1 MWHPWTTASVKSTAC
16 IYFSG
21 NLKNDPMFSFGYGPF
36 AFVGKH
42 FALLEIK
49 VTKIIKK
56 VYVHHW
62 PRMWKIL
69 IKCFDYYEIISWFE
83 NQSLCVIITL
93 THYCCTH
100 MLYLIAE
107 ISSNILK
114 AILGYQV
121 VCQPSF
127 LLNLQSSTNDSE
139 ESSQQSWLSMPENG
153 SECTFSHGLNKL
165 CSDCNLLPSFR
176 GFLRKLNW
184 SFFKGKNS
192 LDNCLR
198 IRNYIKGKLFNM
210 IFHFKSFS
218 VCFPIL
224 SLIYKSC
231 I

>member
-1 MWHPWTTASVKSTAC
+1 MLSS
-16 IYFSG
+16 
-21 NLKNDPMFSFGYGPF
+21 
-36 AFVGKH
+36 
-42 FALLEIK
+42 LLLHAHAVSKLGDQFKYSESYSWLSSH
-49 VTKIIKK
+49 
-56 VYVHHW
+56 VY
-62 PRMWKIL
+62 
-69 IKCFDYYEIISWFE
+69 
-83 NQSLCVIITL
+83 
-93 THYCCTH
+93 
-100 MLYLIAE
+100 
-107 ISSNILK
+107 
-114 AILGYQV
+114 
-121 VCQPSF
+121 QPSF

-198 IRNYIKGKLFNM
+198 IRNYINGKLFNM

-218 VCFPIL
+218 VCFSIL